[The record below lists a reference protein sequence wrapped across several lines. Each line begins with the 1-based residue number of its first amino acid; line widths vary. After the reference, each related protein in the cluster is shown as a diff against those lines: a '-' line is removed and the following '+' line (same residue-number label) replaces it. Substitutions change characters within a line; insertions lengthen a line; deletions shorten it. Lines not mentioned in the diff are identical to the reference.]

1 MKNRGNNKFCPG
13 LVSII
18 MPCFNGANTIRG
30 SIESV
35 ISQSYSNWE
44 LLIAD
49 DSSTDDSVE
58 IVESFLDTRIV
69 LLKNTGPRG
78 VANARNFSIQ
88 HAKGEFI
95 AFLDCDDMWFSS
107 KLFLQLE
114 ALKQSGLNVCHS
126 SYLRFKDNGEELGLV
141 NAKRLVT
148 FSDML
153 TGNKIGNLTGIYNC
167 SLLGKFYQK
176 QIGHEDYLMW
186 LEILKNS
193 NSIGLEY
200 CLASYRVSSSS
211 VSSNKFKALIWHYRI
226 IRHEL
231 CFSRLNS
238 FYLLCRYIIG
248 GILKRV

>member
-1 MKNRGNNKFCPG
+1 MGNSDNSKFYPG

-18 MPCFNGANTIRG
+18 MPCFNGANTIKG

-44 LLIAD
+44 LLITD
-49 DSSTDDSVE
+49 DSSTDNS
-58 IVESFLDTRIV
+58 IQIIESFSDERII
-69 LLKNTGPRG
+69 LLKNTGSRG

-88 HAKGEFI
+88 HARGEFI

-114 ALKQSGLNVCHS
+114 ALKHSGLNVCHS
-126 SYLRFKDNGEELGLV
+126 SYVRFKDSGEELGVV
-141 NAKRLVT
+141 NARGLVT

-186 LEILKNS
+186 FEILKKS
-193 NSIGLEY
+193 NSIGLEF

-226 IRHEL
+226 IRNEL
-231 CFSRLNS
+231 GFSWLRS
-238 FYLLCRYIIG
+238 SYFLLRYIVG
-248 GILKRV
+248 GVLKRV

>member
-1 MKNRGNNKFCPG
+1 MESSSANEFYPG

-44 LLIAD
+44 LLVTD
-49 DSSTDDSVE
+49 DSSTDNSIE
-58 IVESFLDTRIV
+58 IIESFSDKRII
-69 LLKNTGPRG
+69 LLKNTGSRG

-88 HAKGEFI
+88 HARGEFI

-126 SYLRFKDNGEELGLV
+126 SYVRFNDDGAELGVV

-176 QIGHEDYLMW
+176 QIGHEDFLMW
-186 LEILKNS
+186 LNILKTTD
-193 NSIGLEY
+193 SIGLEC

-211 VSSNKFKALIWHYRI
+211 VSSNKFKALSWHYSI
-226 IRHEL
+226 IRKEL
-231 CFSRLNS
+231 GFSSVYS
-238 FYLLCRYIIG
+238 FYLLFRYIVG